1 MKRLILFLFI
11 AFAVSGCKYLESIIS
26 IYGLWMRN
34 DTVKTIGVWGTYEQ
48 PTDTLLPQNKPN
60 IEFIPESAYLDD
72 KWNNPYDM
80 VMGDSYNWL
89 KQLSDNDTIRIYIFD
104 LEVFENT
111 DWSIIR
117 EQYLVKQRYDFT
129 KEQLRGLTLRFS
141 YPPTPEMKDIKMW
154 PPYEEAIKQDEKQAE

>member
-117 EQYLVKQRYDFT
+117 EQYLILQRYDFT
-129 KEQLRGLTLRFS
+129 KAYLWGLNRGFA
-141 YPPTPEMKDIKMW
+141 YPPTPEMKGVKMW
-154 PPYEEAIKQDEKQAE
+154 PPYEEAIKQDENQTD